1 MSELIGSL
9 MPMQADIYTQA
20 SQQDLNTG
28 SIKKV
33 WSYVR
38 TIDCAA
44 KGNITRSGTSG
55 SNDKQ
60 SFSNK
65 YENQQ
70 IVEIR
75 SKTQIN
81 YREKINNIRDSAGNV
96 IWKELNYPT
105 ETPTVFEVISS
116 TPVTDPFGNVI
127 AYNSI
132 AKRSEN
138 QEIGL

>member
-9 MPMQADIYTQA
+9 MPMQADIYAQ
-20 SQQDLNTG
+20 SSKQDSNTG
-28 SIKKV
+28 SIKKM

-38 TIDCAA
+38 TIDCSA
-44 KGNITRSGTSG
+44 KGNITSSGTSR
-55 SNDKQ
+55 SSDKQ
-60 SFSNK
+60 LFSNK

-75 SKTQIN
+75 SISQIN